1 MGFFDLLNF
10 KKEGKDGK
18 SFFWETM
25 EKCDWQFEGNDEKV
39 LEPVISY
46 LSEQSDELIFQFED
60 VMSELLF
67 NLDTR
72 NNFNRCK
79 EVSGYDSDDMFL
91 YSRCVALINGK
102 DYYRNIIN
110 NGAPDEIWNMEFE
123 ALLYVPQEAWS
134 IKHNA
139 DSNEY
144 PHISPLSYETGSNEQ
159 GWK

>member
-1 MGFFDLLNF
+1 MGLLNILGL
-10 KKEGKDGK
+10 KKEGKDEK
-18 SFFWETM
+18 SFFWKTM
-25 EKCDWQFEGNDEKV
+25 EKCAWQYEGDDEKV

-46 LSEQSDELIFQFED
+46 LSKQSDDLIFQFED

-67 NLDTR
+67 NLDTKS
-72 NNFNRCK
+72 NFNRCK
-79 EVSGYDSDDMFL
+79 DVSGFDSDDAFL

-102 DYYRNIIN
+102 DYYTNIIK

-134 IKHNA
+134 KKHNA

-144 PHISPLSYETGSNEQ
+144 PHVPPTSYETGSNEQ

>member
-25 EKCDWQFEGNDEKV
+25 EKCDWQFEGDDEKV

-79 EVSGYDSDDMFL
+79 
-91 YSRCVALINGK
+91 
-102 DYYRNIIN
+102 
-110 NGAPDEIWNMEFE
+110 
-123 ALLYVPQEAWS
+123 
-134 IKHNA
+134 
-139 DSNEY
+139 
-144 PHISPLSYETGSNEQ
+144 
-159 GWK
+159 